1 MKLAAPAPLLT
12 THEVEGFSCGVESL
26 DVWLKRRALK
36 NQIAGASRTFV
47 ICEST
52 RVMAYYVLASSAVVV
67 NAAPGRFRRNMPDPI
82 PVVVLGRLAV
92 DVVWHGRG
100 IGRAMVRDGWYARAA
115 GRRDYRNQGNSG
127 PCALERSE
135 GLL

>member
-1 MKLAAPAPLLT
+1 
-12 THEVEGFSCGVESL
+12 
-26 DVWLKRRALK
+26 
-36 NQIAGASRTFV
+36 
-47 ICEST
+47 
-52 RVMAYYVLASSAVVV
+52 
-67 NAAPGRFRRNMPDPI
+67 MPDPI

-100 IGRAMVRDGWYARAA
+100 IGRAMVRDAGMRVLQ

>member
-1 MKLAAPAPLLT
+1 MKVCVKPCKA
-12 THEVEGFSCGVESL
+12 
-26 DVWLKRRALK
+26 RRRGK
-36 NQIAGASRTFV
+36 
-47 ICEST
+47 T
-52 RVMAYYVLASSAVVV
+52 REA
-67 NAAPGRFRRNMPDPI
+67 GRFRRNMPDPI

-100 IGRAMVRDGWYARAA
+100 IGRAMVRDAGMRVLQ